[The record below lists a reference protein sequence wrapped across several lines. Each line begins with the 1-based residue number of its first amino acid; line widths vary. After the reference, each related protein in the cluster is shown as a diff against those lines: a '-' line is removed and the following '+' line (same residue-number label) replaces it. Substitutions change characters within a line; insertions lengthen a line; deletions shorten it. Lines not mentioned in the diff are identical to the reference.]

1 MVLPVTK
8 PRAHR
13 LLPATA
19 TLLVLLVAAA
29 LGGGDSGEDS
39 ARIVIRAT
47 GALSS
52 LLFVL
57 AWSAAPLAHL
67 SGKRWARSLLA
78 SRRRVGL
85 GMAMSHGVHLLA
97 LLRLAQ
103 LVELGVDPLTL
114 VAGSGGFVVM
124 ALMAASSSDA
134 AVAALGRKRWL
145 LLHRTGMPYLWV
157 VFTFTWAGGAA
168 DRPVAAVGTAVMLA
182 LAALRI
188 YARLRARRASSSGCA
203 TVGAG
208 EAWK

>member
-1 MVLPVTK
+1 MMVLAVTK

-19 TLLVLLVAAA
+19 MLLVLLVAAS
-29 LGGGDSGEDS
+29 LGGGDSAEDS
-39 ARIVIRAT
+39 ARIVVRST

-57 AWSAAPLAHL
+57 AWAAAPLAHL
-67 SGKRWARSLLA
+67 TGKRWARSLLG

-85 GMAMSHGVHLLA
+85 SMAMSHGVHLLA
-97 LLRLAQ
+97 LLMLAQ
-103 LVELGVDPLTL
+103 LVDLGVDPLTL
-114 VAGSGGFVVM
+114 VAGSGGFVVI

-145 LLHRTGMPYLWV
+145 LLHRSGMLYLWV
-157 VFTFTWAGGAA
+157 VFTVTWAGGAA
-168 DRPVAAVGTAVMLA
+168 QSPVAAVGAAVMLA

-188 YARLRARRASSSGCA
+188 YARLRASRANSNG
-203 TVGAG
+203 
-208 EAWK
+208 

>member
-19 TLLVLLVAAA
+19 ALLVLLVAAA

-47 GALSS
+47 GVLSS

-97 LLRLAQ
+97 LLTLAQ
-103 LVELGVDPLTL
+103 LVELGVDPLTM
-114 VAGSGGFVVM
+114 VAGSAGFVVI

-145 LLHRTGMPYLWV
+145 LLHRSGMPYLWV
-157 VFTFTWAGGAA
+157 VFTVTWAGGAA

-208 EAWK
+208 

>member
-1 MVLPVTK
+1 MMVLPVTK

-39 ARIVIRAT
+39 ARIVIRST

-57 AWSAAPLAHL
+57 AWAAAPLAHL
-67 SGKRWARSLLA
+67 SRKRWALSLLA

-97 LLRLAQ
+97 LLTLVQ

-114 VAGSGGFVVM
+114 VAGSGGFVVI
-124 ALMAASSSDA
+124 ALMAATSSDA
-134 AVAALGRKRWL
+134 AVEALGRKRWL
-145 LLHRTGMPYLWV
+145 LLHRSGMLYLWV
-157 VFTFTWAGGAA
+157 VFTVTWAGGAA
-168 DRPVAAVGTAVMLA
+168 QRPVAAVGVAVMLA

-188 YARLRARRASSSGCA
+188 YARLLARRANSRG
-203 TVGAG
+203 
-208 EAWK
+208 